1 VEILSVSGLWHAVV
15 SPKAFSA
22 MEARDVTF
30 APMDD
35 ILIMKQAGLKESCL
49 VSINGDACHQP

>member
-1 VEILSVSGLWHAVV
+1 
-15 SPKAFSA
+15 